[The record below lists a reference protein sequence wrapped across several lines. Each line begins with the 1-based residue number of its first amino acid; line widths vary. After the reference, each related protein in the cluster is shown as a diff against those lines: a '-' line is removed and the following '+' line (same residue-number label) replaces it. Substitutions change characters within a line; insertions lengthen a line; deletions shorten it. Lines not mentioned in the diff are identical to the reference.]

1 MKLENQHIHLP
12 QLNDLG
18 WVFKFFKFVW
28 IAVLLSIALQFL
40 LSFTSVYSVEA
51 LNIAASVVDEG
62 QDLNTE
68 SLLYQWFIPKDSSPS
83 NVILIS
89 CLLAIVI
96 TAFSTILEIVIAW
109 TISWN
114 QSILNRVSTP
124 QIISTLIDSNTQ
136 DEIKS
141 EESTIV
147 QRWLILRSISDFFHN
162 VLANSIGSI
171 FNLIILVAFTYF
183 QSVMAG
189 HCLVGIIILWFT
201 ILYFLSPIVLKKS
214 QEFAA
219 LEEIVGKGVR
229 SSVSLSDALKPIDI
243 KNRFLKYLIPD
254 IKKYSRAINSLGV
267 WGSILYGSLSG
278 LASLAPILVVVLTI
292 FLTKDSGLSI
302 TTAATLY
309 LYASKISTPLTTIGR
324 VIPILQNHRIDFVR
338 FRNAFDD
345 SQKENSNNRNNIDEF
360 SKMKFEDIA
369 IKYKGGKQL
378 FFSPIEVRKG
388 ELTCLA
394 GKSGVGK
401 TTLLKLISGRYDNPV
416 QVMINDS
423 IEIFAED
430 LIDDIA
436 YLAQEP
442 KLAEMTI
449 AENLL
454 LFSNTKNI
462 SNPQL
467 ANIFSVLILNLN
479 KQEDTYVSSDVQGL
493 SVGQRRAIS
502 LINVLNSNKP
512 IIILDEP
519 LSNLDSNLKEQVWE
533 VIQTE
538 KNNRIF
544 IISLHE
550 DKYINMCDKI
560 INL

>member
-1 MKLENQHIHLP
+1 M
-12 QLNDLG
+12 
-18 WVFKFFKFVW
+18 
-28 IAVLLSIALQFL
+28 QFL

-62 QDLNTE
+62 QELNTE
-68 SLLYQWFIPKDSSPS
+68 SLLYKWFIPIDSNPS
-83 NVILIS
+83 NIILIS
-89 CLLAIVI
+89 CLLAIII

-141 EESTIV
+141 EESTII

-183 QSVMAG
+183 QNVMAG
-189 HCLVGIIILWFT
+189 HCLVGIIILWFI
-201 ILYFLSPIVLKKS
+201 ILYLLSPIVLKKS
-214 QEFAA
+214 QKFAA
-219 LEEIVGKGVR
+219 FEEIVGKGVR
-229 SSVSLSDALKPIDI
+229 SSVSLSDALKPIDM
-243 KNRFLKYLIPD
+243 KNRFLKYLLPD
-254 IKKYSRAINSLGV
+254 IKKYSKAINSLGV

-309 LYASKISTPLTTIGR
+309 LFASKISTPLTTIGR

-338 FRNAFDD
+338 YRNAFDE
-345 SQKENSNNRNNIDEF
+345 SQKEINNRKKIDKF
-360 SKMKFEDIA
+360 SELRFEEIT
-369 IKYKGGKQL
+369 IKYRGGKQL
-378 FFSPIEVRKG
+378 FFSPIEVQKG
-388 ELTCLA
+388 KLTCLV

-416 QVMINDS
+416 QVRINNS

-449 AENLL
+449 EENLL
-454 LFSNTKNI
+454 LFSNTKEI

-467 ANIFSVLILNLN
+467 SNIYSDLISNLS
-479 KQEDTYVSSDVQGL
+479 KQEDTYVSSDVKGL
-493 SVGQRRAIS
+493 SVGQRRTIS
-502 LINVLNSNKP
+502 LVNVLNTDKP

-519 LSNLDSNLKEQVWE
+519 LSNLDTNLKNKVWE

-538 KNNRIF
+538 KNKRIF
-544 IISLHE
+544 IIALHE
-550 DKYINMCDKI
+550 DKYINMCDEI

>member
-1 MKLENQHIHLP
+1 MRLENQNIQLP
-12 QLNDLG
+12 PISELG

-28 IAVLLSIALQFL
+28 IPVFLSIGLQFL

-62 QDLNTE
+62 QELNTE
-68 SLLYQWFIPKDSSPS
+68 SLLYKWFIPIGSSPS
-83 NVILIS
+83 YIILIS
-89 CLLAIVI
+89 CLLAIII
-96 TAFSTILEIVIAW
+96 TAFSTIFEIVTAW

-114 QSILNRVSTP
+114 QSILNRTLTP
-124 QIISTLIDSNTQ
+124 QIVSNLIDSNTQ

-141 EESTIV
+141 EESTII

-183 QSVMAG
+183 QNVMAG
-189 HCLVGIIILWFT
+189 HCLVGIIILWFI
-201 ILYFLSPIVLKKS
+201 ILNLLSPIVLKKS
-214 QEFAA
+214 QKFAA
-219 LEEIVGKGVR
+219 FEEIVGKGVR
-229 SSVSLSDALKPIDI
+229 SSVSLSDALKPTDI
-243 KNRFLKYLIPD
+243 KNRFLKYLLPD
-254 IKKYSRAINSLGV
+254 VKKYSGAINSLGV

-302 TTAATLY
+302 TSAATLY
-309 LYASKISTPLTTIGR
+309 LFASKISTPLTTIGR

-345 SQKENSNNRNNIDEF
+345 NQKEINSNTKKIDEF
-360 SKMKFEDIA
+360 SELRFEEIS
-369 IKYKGGKQL
+369 IEYKGGKQL
-378 FFSPIEVRKG
+378 FFSPIEVQKG

-416 QVMINDS
+416 QVRINDS

-467 ANIFSVLILNLN
+467 ANIFSDLISNLS
-479 KQEDTYVSSDVQGL
+479 KQEDTYVSSDVKGL

-519 LSNLDSNLKEQVWE
+519 LSNLDSKLKEKVWE

-538 KNNRIF
+538 KNSRIF

-550 DKYINMCDKI
+550 GDYIDMCDKI

>member
-1 MKLENQHIHLP
+1 MRLKNQNIQLP
-12 QLNDLG
+12 SISELG
-18 WVFKFFKFVW
+18 WIFKFFKFVW
-28 IAVLLSIALQFL
+28 IPVLLSIALQFL

-62 QDLNTE
+62 QELNTE
-68 SLLYQWFIPKDSSPS
+68 SLLYKWFIPIDSNPS
-83 NVILIS
+83 NIILIS
-89 CLLAIVI
+89 CLLAIII

-141 EESTIV
+141 EESTII

-183 QSVMAG
+183 QNVMAG
-189 HCLVGIIILWFT
+189 HCLVGIIILWFI
-201 ILYFLSPIVLKKS
+201 ILYLLSPIVLKKS
-214 QEFAA
+214 QKFAA
-219 LEEIVGKGVR
+219 FEEIVGKGVR
-229 SSVSLSDALKPIDI
+229 SSVSLSDALKPIDM
-243 KNRFLKYLIPD
+243 KNRFLKYLLPD
-254 IKKYSRAINSLGV
+254 IKKYSKAINSLGV

-309 LYASKISTPLTTIGR
+309 LFASKISTPLTTIGR

-338 FRNAFDD
+338 YRNAFDE
-345 SQKENSNNRNNIDEF
+345 SQKEINNRKKIDKF
-360 SKMKFEDIA
+360 SELRFEEIT
-369 IKYKGGKQL
+369 IKYRGGKQL
-378 FFSPIEVRKG
+378 FFSPIEVQKG
-388 ELTCLA
+388 KLTCLV

-416 QVMINDS
+416 QVRINNS

-449 AENLL
+449 EENLL
-454 LFSNTKNI
+454 LFSNTKEI

-467 ANIFSVLILNLN
+467 SNIYSDLISNLS
-479 KQEDTYVSSDVQGL
+479 KQEDTYVSSDVKGL
-493 SVGQRRAIS
+493 SVGQRRTIS
-502 LINVLNSNKP
+502 LVNVLNTDKP

-519 LSNLDSNLKEQVWE
+519 LSNLDTNLKNKVWE

-538 KNNRIF
+538 KNKRIF
-544 IISLHE
+544 IIALHE
-550 DKYINMCDKI
+550 DKYINMCDEI